1 MFADK
6 MKELR
11 LKHHMTQAD
20 LAERLGLSAS
30 AVGMYEH
37 GRREPD
43 LSVILQLCQ
52 IFNVPAD
59 TLLGNPVSEQ
69 SFEIKDVIQ
78 DIQDRLLSADHL
90 TLDGSPMS
98 RSDIHRLIDAIAV
111 STAVVLDKV
120 EKKES
125 DS

>member
-69 SFEIKDVIQ
+69 SYEIKDVIQ
-78 DIQDRLLSADHL
+78 DIQGENCLLFLSFP
-90 TLDGSPMS
+90 S
-98 RSDIHRLIDAIAV
+98 
-111 STAVVLDKV
+111 K
-120 EKKES
+120 
-125 DS
+125 